1 MCKTVSAGVEYPGVS
16 FAGLLTGIQAR
27 AQRPEYARLLS
38 DCEILYCDTRLQL
51 VTGVTHDAVL
61 HMTGQS
67 LPVLVRD
74 GWAYIMQVWA
84 SYRITLHTYNKAALH
99 LLPGL
104 PIAI

>member
-1 MCKTVSAGVEYPGVS
+1 MCETVSAGVETAGVCC
-16 FAGLLTGIQAR
+16 AGLLTGIQAR

-61 HMTGQS
+61 HMTSQS

-84 SYRITLHTYNKAALH
+84 SDRAVHHTYNNAAPP

-104 PIAI
+104 SIAI